1 MCCKVVYDDIL
12 NTYLTEN
19 IMGMCHLKIIATA
32 IMHPPFVTV
41 LAITKVTAPLKSYIT
56 NYML

>member
-1 MCCKVVYDDIL
+1 
-12 NTYLTEN
+12 
-19 IMGMCHLKIIATA
+19 MGMCHLKIIATA

-41 LAITKVTAPLKSYIT
+41 LAITKVTAPLNSYIT